1 MIERYT
7 LPEMSRIWSEENKY
21 AKWLTVEILAC
32 EAWSHLGVVPLS
44 ALQNIKERAFV
55 RPERVRELEAKMR
68 HDVAA
73 FVAAVAETVGEDGKY
88 IHYGLTSYDVVDTSL
103 SLLLR
108 EAVDLLIADLR
119 SLMEAVKEKALRHKY
134 TVQIGRT
141 HGVHAEPV
149 TFGLKMAVW
158 YTELVRNLERLQRA
172 RDVVGVGRL
181 SGAVGT
187 YAMVDPYV
195 EKYVCERLE
204 LKPASVSTQVLQ
216 RDRHAEYMA
225 ALAITACSIE
235 KFAME
240 IRHLQRTEVREAEE
254 PFGAWQKGSSAMPH
268 KRNPVTCEQMCGL
281 ARVMRGNL
289 QAALENVALWH
300 ERDISHSSVERIIL
314 PDSTIL
320 LDYMLRTFTGVV
332 KGLRVYEERMSE
344 NIKLTH
350 GLIFSQRV
358 MLALVAKGFTR
369 EEAYAVVQSEAMKS
383 WETGEDLRVLLAERP
398 EVREV
403 LSGDEMDALF
413 DTTFYVRYVDEIFER
428 AGLA

>member
-7 LPEMSRIWSEENKY
+7 LPEMGRIWSDENKY
-21 AKWLTVEILAC
+21 AKWLMVEVLAC
-32 EAWSHLGVVPLS
+32 EAWAHLGVVP
-44 ALQNIKERAFV
+44 AEAVQKIKERARV
-55 RPERVRELEAKMR
+55 RPERARELEAKMR

-73 FVAAVAETVGEDGKY
+73 FVAAVAETVGDEGKY

-103 SLLLR
+103 SLMLR
-108 EAVDLLIADLR
+108 EAADLLVADLEG
-119 SLMEAVKEKALRHKY
+119 LMEAVKEKALRYKY

-158 YTELVRNLERLQRA
+158 YAELARDLERLRRA
-172 RDVVGVGRL
+172 REVVSVGRL

-195 EKYVCERLE
+195 EEYVCKRLD
-204 LKPASVSTQVLQ
+204 LRPAPVSTQVLQ
-216 RDRHAEYMA
+216 RDRHAEYLT
-225 ALAITACSIE
+225 ALAITGCSIE
-235 KFAME
+235 KFALE

-254 PFGAWQKGSSAMPH
+254 PFGTGQKGSSAMPH
-268 KRNPVTCEQMCGL
+268 KRNPVVCEQMCGL
-281 ARVMRGNL
+281 ARVIRGNA
-289 QAALENVALWH
+289 QAAMENVALWH

-332 KGLRVYEERMSE
+332 KELRVYEERMSE
-344 NIKLTH
+344 NIRLTH

-358 MLALVAKGFTR
+358 MLALIAKGLTR

-383 WETGEDLRVLLAERP
+383 WETGKDLRDLLTERP
-398 EVREV
+398 EVKGI

-413 DTTFYVRYVDEIFER
+413 DAAFYVRYVDEIFR
-428 AGLA
+428 RVGLA